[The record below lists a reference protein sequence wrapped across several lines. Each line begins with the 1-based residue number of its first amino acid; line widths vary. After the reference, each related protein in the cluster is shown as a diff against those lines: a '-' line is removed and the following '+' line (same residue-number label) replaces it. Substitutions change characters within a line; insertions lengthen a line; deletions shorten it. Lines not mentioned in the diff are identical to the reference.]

1 MKKYTDDEIKQI
13 KKNAN
18 YGFSVFML
26 LVFAIIIFDS
36 VFDNS
41 LDLMGKVISI
51 LINFSLWIF
60 CYILGKKFGGQYLA
74 RKFKNK

>member
-51 LINFSLWIF
+51 LINFSRVF
-60 CYILGKKFGGQYLA
+60 SP
-74 RKFKNK
+74 